1 MTEVPFKDNE
11 VNPLA
16 MMGVGERDKEEDPP
30 NVHDV
35 MEREPVEEREI
46 KGED

>member
-1 MTEVPFKDNE
+1 MMVDSVKDKE

-16 MMGVGERDKEEDPP
+16 MMDVGEGKVEEDPP

-35 MEREPVEEREI
+35 MEREPAEEREI
-46 KGED
+46 KGLV